1 MEKTSL
7 GRGTEEGDLAV
18 AWWTPTRK
26 KRKIV
31 PPAAPHTTCMK
42 KNWKKSLRD
51 LRSEIFWS
59 KRKACEEN
67 LTNSVCVCSRRG
79 NCGREIN
86 SKQ

>member
-7 GRGTEEGDLAV
+7 GRGREEGDLAV

-42 KNWKKSLRD
+42 KN
-51 LRSEIFWS
+51 
-59 KRKACEEN
+59 
-67 LTNSVCVCSRRG
+67 
-79 NCGREIN
+79 
-86 SKQ
+86 